1 MSRHIGPWAATA
13 LFAIVFFW
21 VLHQAVQNDA
31 HVERMATINAE
42 MRELDARI
50 DRAAADL
57 CRSEMGPG
65 SQVLW
70 TREGDLV
77 CRPSVLNAGGA
88 Q

>member
-1 MSRHIGPWAATA
+1 MSRHIGPWAAAA
-13 LFAIVFFW
+13 LFAVVFFW
-21 VLHQAVQNDA
+21 VLHQVGETDA
-31 HVERMATINAE
+31 HVERMQTINTQ

-57 CRSEMGPG
+57 CRSEIGPG
-65 SQVLW
+65 AQVLW

-77 CRPSVLNAGGA
+77 CRPAVLTAGSA